1 MLMAKLTG
9 LLLEILELVKS
20 IGIESRVSAEMQ
32 KGKLLQDCLAL
43 LMEPTT
49 PLLN

>member
-32 KGKLLQDCLAL
+32 KAPFYKIAL
-43 LMEPTT
+43 LF
-49 PLLN
+49 